1 MRRCI
6 RKFKNLL
13 EDLIP
18 LDEKLALKME
28 QVTIETNLIYTPE
41 QRILQNELSLEFLD
55 KQDVFDNMNLDEN
68 IAIIE

>member
-1 MRRCI
+1 
-6 RKFKNLL
+6 
-13 EDLIP
+13 
-18 LDEKLALKME
+18 ME

-68 IAIIE
+68 IAIMV